1 MVIPKHITR
10 FLFVILFLFGGLKGL
25 QAQDCSFATSNYM
38 CAENPILSYS
48 MTTTPFNYGC
58 MNLPMSYVFSLNTG
72 SNPAG
77 SLDVQIA
84 ATDCDDFNGPND
96 ITVMA
101 IQVPDLNDP
110 ANPQDPCDQSAYIS
124 STNCITGSG
133 DFIASFSGL
142 APNADYLI
150 VVASDHDIIYGPCDF
165 DVSVSGT
172 AIDLVLT
179 AEPFVL
185 ILGETATI
193 TASGG
198 EPGSSYQWT
207 PAGNLSDPNSAVT
220 EVTPESTTTYTV
232 QSTIGDCQ
240 VTEDITLTI
249 SQPVVPYTGFT
260 PNGDGINDG
269 WEILNIQRYEDALVN
284 VYDRWGQNVY
294 RSLGYGKPWDGT
306 NKGKYLP
313 AGPYYFVIELNSPNV
328 TIPPIMG
335 VVSIIH

>member
-1 MVIPKHITR
+1 MDIQKH
-10 FLFVILFLFGGLKGL
+10 LNNLFLLALSVLLGSVS
-25 QAQDCSFATSNYM
+25 AWSQDCSFATSNVM
-38 CAENPILSYS
+38 CAENPSLPYSLSS
-48 MTTTPFNYGC
+48 TPFNYGC

-77 SLDVQIA
+77 SLDVLIA

-96 ITVMA
+96 LTVMA

-110 ANPQDPCDQSAYIS
+110 ASPQDPCDQAAYIS

-133 DFIASFSGL
+133 DFTASFSGL

-150 VVASDHDIIYGPCDF
+150 VVGSDHDIIYGPCDF

-172 AIDLVLT
+172 AIDLVVT
-179 AEPFVL
+179 ADPFVL
-185 ILGETATI
+185 ILGETATL
-193 TASGG
+193 TTSGG
-198 EPGSSYQWT
+198 ETGASYQWT
-207 PAGNLSDPNSAVT
+207 PSGNLSDPNSAVT

-232 QSTIGDCQ
+232 QSQIGECD

-284 VYDRWGQNVY
+284 VYDRWGQNVF

-313 AGPYYFVIELNSPNV
+313 SGPYYFVIELNSPSV